1 MELGLNPE
9 TLRKWVLDE
18 RAREEASKV
27 TDDEPL
33 SVNERY
39 ELEQLRREKA
49 QLEKDVEFLKKA
61 AAFFASDKHR

>member
-33 SVNERY
+33 SFNERY